1 MRRSSL
7 LVLAAGIGASLTI
20 ASPAHA
26 AHEANNKVDFAATA
40 AAPGADGSAI
50 SNLSGDG
57 WQNLIHVDGLGA
69 ATTYTWFGIGGGRT
83 QPICSLTTDARGDGM
98 CRSTVNSFLGR
109 TEVRDDAGTVVLS
122 ATGST
127 DDDNVVEDGEI
138 ERRGG
143 ERFA

>member
-7 LVLAAGIGASLTI
+7 LVIAAGLGASVAL
-20 ASPAHA
+20 ASPAYA

-40 AAPGADGSAI
+40 AAPAADGFAI
-50 SNLSGDG
+50 SNLTGDG
-57 WQNLIHVDGLGA
+57 WQNLIHVDGLA
-69 ATTYTWFGIGGGRT
+69 ATTTYTWFGIGGGRT
-83 QPICSLTTDARGDGM
+83 QPICSLTTDADGDGM

-109 TEVRDDAGTVVLS
+109 TEVRDAAGTVVLS
-122 ATGST
+122 AAGST
-127 DDDNVVEDGEI
+127 DDDNAVEDGEI